1 MSKQSLTQI
10 IDTFA
15 LDAKYIETLQQAFYH
30 SSYINEIKGGHVGSN
45 ERLEFL
51 GDGVLNLIIAE
62 HLYHAFPNLP
72 EGELTK
78 KRAQLVRE
86 EALVIY
92 ADTINLSA
100 FILLGKGEEKT
111 GGRKR
116 PAIIADCF
124 EAFIGAIFLTEGFE
138 KAKKVLLSI
147 VEPVFANEMLH
158 NVTDYKSMF
167 QELIQL
173 DPTKKIF
180 YEVILEEGLPHD
192 RTYHVKVYVD
202 DISYG
207 VGTGRTKKEAEQHAA
222 RLAIAKMAM

>member
-1 MSKQSLTQI
+1 MLKKSLTKI
-10 IDTFA
+10 IETFA
-15 LDAKYIETLQQAFYH
+15 LKPENVGILQQAFYH
-30 SSYINEIKGGHVGSN
+30 SSYINEIKGGQLGSN

-62 HLYHAFPNLP
+62 HLFKTFPNLP

-92 ADTINLSA
+92 AETIELSNY
-100 FILLGKGEEKT
+100 ILLGKGEEKT
-111 GGRKR
+111 GGRNR

-138 KAKKVLLSI
+138 KAKTVLLSI
-147 VEPVFANEMLH
+147 VGPVFENELLH

-192 RTYHVKVYVD
+192 RTYHVKVFVD

-207 VGTGRTKKEAEQHAA
+207 VGVGRTKKEAEQNAA
-222 RLAIAKMAM
+222 KLAINKMAQ